1 MPTIKQLPLATRVAA
16 TDELPLS
23 QGSLTR
29 SAKVGLLLAG
39 TQPSITLAP
48 GALLGRVSASV
59 GGPEPEPVAV
69 GVGLA
74 VSGVGLA
81 ATGADHLAF
90 PATPGLLVG
99 DEVVINSGS
108 APRRMPATA
117 LRRLFS
123 AGVGV
128 QIDSGGVI
136 SAPSG
141 GGLGTPGLQGIQGD
155 TGAPGPQGSLGPS
168 GAAGATGVIGLRGL
182 PGAQG
187 PAGLKGDTG
196 AAGAA
201 APVIT
206 DASALQVIAGGAA
219 TARSLGARAAD
230 RVNARDF
237 GAALNDSTD
246 DTAALMAARAAA
258 GEGAVTLPS
267 GVARVTTATEG
278 LSGRMDGDGQI
289 RTADGHKRAPRFSLR
304 SAAPTSYGNQ
314 GDIVQ
319 AFDGDLSTV
328 HLAIEH
334 RIEGDDTLT
343 KPATSYVMHHE
354 NSAIS
359 LSMLNQ
365 SGWNQ
370 ATDNQVGGRTGV
382 AAINSNVGNVG
393 QGDAY
398 FLHVSGFVAGTK
410 PGSTHFLA
418 NPALVAF
425 SGDIFSFADGTY
437 QEVDE
442 FSHDDGGFGAVGSDI
457 AVSST
462 VRNFNRTNNG
472 GAKGAWWLAF
482 RLQSLGTKAVDV
494 ALQPTGKWNNVIDTT
509 PVASGPTKAVWTQAA
524 GQRTYLNASAFPD
537 GFSNP
542 AKVSVGTTYTHYNPV
557 SAAYEVVVGGTTAL
571 SVSSGGV
578 LGITP
583 APGSNDATLATTA
596 FVVARVAGGVGST
609 GPAGPAGAAGTTG
622 LQGPIGATGAS
633 GSTGFTG
640 AAGAAGVAGPQGLTG
655 TTGAAGPTGI
665 AGAVG
670 QGFSA
675 RGAWVASTSYA
686 PYDVVTYGGQ
696 TYLAL
701 TAFTSGTTFNA
712 IAWNLWAAAGAT
724 GPAGNVGAI
733 GATGAQ
739 GPIGATGSTGAAG
752 ATGIQGTQGILGAA
766 GATGT
771 PGAAST
777 VPGPTGGAGA
787 AGTAGATGATGPAGP
802 TTAAT
807 SSVIGAVKPGVG
819 LAVAGDG
826 TLSAVSGSAYLN
838 GALQGGTAN
847 ALPRLDIFTAA
858 GSYTWT
864 KLAGAALVDITLI
877 GAGGG
882 GGAGGVFAAAT
893 AGSGGAGGGAGA
905 VVRMT
910 VPAALVAA
918 TVTGVVAANGAGGVG
933 GTATGTGANGTAAS
947 AITTFP
953 PLNAY
958 GGNGGNGGVV
968 GAGSTGGGGGGP
980 NGVNGVGL
988 TGSQAS
994 VAALGVGPGDG
1005 AGTNGG
1011 AGFAGRDGILGGAGS
1026 GAAGTGVSTSAA
1038 FGGGIGGTV
1047 PGAAAVAAAV
1057 GGAGLAANA
1066 PPYNYSPG
1074 AAGGSGGSAVGGA
1087 SAGSAGAGSGYG
1099 SGGSGAGSCV
1109 AGGTAG
1115 SGAAGTPGLVMVVQ
1129 R

>member
-23 QGSLTR
+23 QGNLTR

-39 TQPSITLAP
+39 TQASITLAP
-48 GALLGRVSASV
+48 GALLGRVSTSA
-59 GGPEPEPVAV
+59 GGPEPVAI
-69 GVGLA
+69 GAGLA
-74 VSGVGLA
+74 VSGLALA

-90 PATPGLLVG
+90 PVTPGLLAG
-99 DEVVINSGS
+99 DEVVVNSGS

-123 AGVGV
+123 AGTGV
-128 QIDSGGVI
+128 QIDAAGVI
-136 SAPSG
+136 SAPSSG
-141 GGLGTPGLQGIQGD
+141 GSGT
-155 TGAPGPQGSLGPS
+155 
-168 GAAGATGVIGLRGL
+168 

-187 PAGLKGDTG
+187 PAGIKGDTG
-196 AAGAA
+196 PAGAA
-201 APVIT
+201 APLVT
-206 DASALQVIAGGAA
+206 DASGLLVTANGTVM
-219 TARSLGARAAD
+219 ARSLGARAAD
-230 RVNARDF
+230 RVDAQDF
-237 GAALNDSTD
+237 GAALNDATD
-246 DTAALMAARAAA
+246 DTAALVAARAAA
-258 GEGAVTLPS
+258 GSRAVTLPV

-278 LSGRMDGDGQI
+278 LSGRMNGDGQI
-289 RTADGHKRAPRFSLR
+289 RTADGHKRAPRFSRR
-304 SAAPTSYGNQ
+304 SVAPTSYGNQ

-334 RIEGDDTLT
+334 RIEGEDTLT
-343 KPATSYVMHHE
+343 KPTTNYVMHHE

-370 ATDNQVGGRTGV
+370 ATDNQAGGRTGV
-382 AAINSNVGNVG
+382 AAISSNIGNVG

-410 PGSTHFLA
+410 PGSSHFLA
-418 NPALVAF
+418 NPACVAF
-425 SGDIFSFADGTY
+425 SGDLFSFADGTY

-462 VRNFNRTNNG
+462 VRNFNRTNDG

-482 RLQSLGTKAVDV
+482 RLQSRGTKAVDV

-509 PVASGPTKAVWTQAA
+509 SVTAGPTKAVWTQAA

-557 SAAYEVVVGGTTAL
+557 AAAYEVVVGGTTAL
-571 SVSSGGV
+571 SVRSGSLV
-578 LGITP
+578 GITP
-583 APGSNDATLATTA
+583 SAGSNDATLATTA

-609 GPAGPAGAAGTTG
+609 GPAGPVGATGSAGLPGPTGATGAAGSTGATGAAGTAGLTGPQGPAGTAGAAG
-622 LQGPIGATGAS
+622 
-633 GSTGFTG
+633 STGS
-640 AAGAAGVAGPQGLTG
+640 AGLA
-655 TTGAAGPTGI
+655 
-665 AGAVG
+665 G
-670 QGFSA
+670 QGFNA
-675 RGAWVASTSYA
+675 RGAWTESTAYQ

-701 TAFTSGTTFNA
+701 TAFTSGPTFNA
-712 IAWNLWAAAGAT
+712 ITWNLWAAAGAT
-724 GPAGNVGAI
+724 GPAGSVGAV
-733 GATGAQ
+733 GPTGVQ
-739 GPIGATGSTGAAG
+739 GPIGATGATGAVGAAG
-752 ATGIQGTQGILGAA
+752 A
-766 GATGT
+766 
-771 PGAAST
+771 
-777 VPGPTGGAGA
+777 V
-787 AGTAGATGATGPAGP
+787 GATGPAGP
-802 TTAAT
+802 TMAAT
-807 SSVIGAVKPGVG
+807 STSIGAVKPGTG

-826 TLSAVSGSAYLN
+826 TLSAASGCAYLN
-838 GALQGGTAN
+838 GALQSGTAG
-847 ALPRLDIFTAA
+847 ALPQLDIFTTA

-864 KLAGAALVDITLI
+864 KLAGAAIVDITLI

-882 GGAGGVFAAAT
+882 GGAGGVFASAT

-910 VPAALVAA
+910 VPAALLGA
-918 TVTGVVAANGAGGVG
+918 TVTGNVAAIGAGGAGRTV
-933 GTATGTGANGTAAS
+933 TATGNNGGSAS
-947 AITTFP
+947 GITTFP

-958 GGNGGNGGVV
+958 GGNGGNGGVA
-968 GAGSTGGGGGGP
+968 GAASTGGGGGGP
-980 NGVNGVGL
+980 NGVNGTGL

-994 VAALGVGPGDG
+994 VTALGAGPGGG
-1005 AGTNGG
+1005 AGSSG
-1011 AGFAGRDGILGGAGS
+1011 AVGFAGRDGILGGAG
-1026 GAAGTGVSTSAA
+1026 GGTAGTGVSTSAA
-1038 FGGGIGGTV
+1038 FGGVAGGTV
-1047 PGAAAVAAAV
+1047 PGAAAVASVAI
-1057 GGAGLAANA
+1057 GATGLAANA

-1074 AAGGSGGSAVGGA
+1074 GSGGSGGSAVGGA
-1087 SAGSAGAGSGYG
+1087 SGGSAGAGSGYG
-1099 SGGSGAGSCV
+1099 AGGSGGSSCV

-1115 SGAAGTPGLVMVVQ
+1115 SGAAGMPALVMIVQ